1 MNFIRRF
8 INSSPEKRN
17 IYHPN
22 YRDKVEKA
30 FNLSGINYYRF
41 KDPLDTPHYRN
52 FYSDL
57 FIDQYRRGV
66 SNEVLLSYL
75 DEFDKHGNKG
85 QIGDLMMKVR
95 LLRERIQANQ
105 QLDLLY
111 RIATVCYF
119 TDEEDLE
126 TYSIPDNKHKLEV
139 FTQSKDLSFFLTSP
153 MTDIFPLLS
162 GFVSDSE
169 VFLSRVQLAKEL
181 TEQIDLLVFSPSGK
195 E

>member
-1 MNFIRRF
+1 MIQIFKRLFNQ
-8 INSSPEKRN
+8 SPEKRN

-22 YRDKVEKA
+22 YKDKVEKA
-30 FNLSGINYYRF
+30 FNLRGINYYRF
-41 KDPLDTPHYRN
+41 KDPLDTPHFRS

-119 TDEEDLE
+119 T
-126 TYSIPDNKHKLEV
+126 
-139 FTQSKDLSFFLTSP
+139 
-153 MTDIFPLLS
+153 
-162 GFVSDSE
+162 
-169 VFLSRVQLAKEL
+169 
-181 TEQIDLLVFSPSGK
+181 
-195 E
+195 